1 MAFLFIPA
9 ADPQSLRN
17 ITNAIL
23 QGQWIDVPVRR
34 TSETRYILTM
44 ELARTGQALLKR
56 AFADWNLP
64 GAPP

>member
-1 MAFLFIPA
+1 M
-9 ADPQSLRN
+9 
-17 ITNAIL
+17 